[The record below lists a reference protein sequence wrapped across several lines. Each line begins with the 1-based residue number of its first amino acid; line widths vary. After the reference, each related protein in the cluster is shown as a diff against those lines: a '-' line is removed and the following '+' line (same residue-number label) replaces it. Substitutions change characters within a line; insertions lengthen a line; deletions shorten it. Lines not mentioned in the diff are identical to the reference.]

1 MFSIAVNASR
11 VAAIPRAGSRAA
23 ARPARVAVAAR
34 ASGGSDGSLVFT
46 SADFDAGTST
56 SVAVAERDEAVEEAA
71 EEAAEASTPEPVA
84 EQAAEPVASTPSPSP
99 AAAAPKAP
107 TPEPEDS
114 LLSSVLAAFGDR
126 RAIETINGRV
136 AMLGFVDAI
145 SAEQATHATLIE
157 QLPAAFGSV
166 ALITLASLAPKLRAN
181 PIAPRD
187 GITEDAEA
195 FFVFRSD
202 AERLNGRA
210 AMVGITAW
218 ALIEAVTGTAAL

>member
-34 ASGGSDGSLVFT
+34 ASVGSDGSLVFT

-84 EQAAEPVASTPSPSP
+84 EQAAEPVASTKPS
-99 AAAAPKAP
+99 
-107 TPEPEDS
+107 
-114 LLSSVLAAFGDR
+114 
-126 RAIETINGRV
+126 
-136 AMLGFVDAI
+136 M
-145 SAEQATHATLIE
+145 ATHATLIE

>member
-1 MFSIAVNASR
+1 MTTQTLRFFARVVFVSRLRDPSSPTRSSTRRPLRTNEMFSIAVNASR

-34 ASGGSDGSLVFT
+34 ASVGSDGSLVFT

-56 SVAVAERDEAVEEAA
+56 SVA
-71 EEAAEASTPEPVA
+71 
-84 EQAAEPVASTPSPSP
+84 
-99 AAAAPKAP
+99 
-107 TPEPEDS
+107 
-114 LLSSVLAAFGDR
+114 
-126 RAIETINGRV
+126 
-136 AMLGFVDAI
+136 
-145 SAEQATHATLIE
+145 
-157 QLPAAFGSV
+157 V

>member
-34 ASGGSDGSLVFT
+34 ASVGSDGSLVFT

-56 SVAVAERDEAVEEAA
+56 SVA
-71 EEAAEASTPEPVA
+71 
-84 EQAAEPVASTPSPSP
+84 
-99 AAAAPKAP
+99 
-107 TPEPEDS
+107 
-114 LLSSVLAAFGDR
+114 
-126 RAIETINGRV
+126 
-136 AMLGFVDAI
+136 
-145 SAEQATHATLIE
+145 
-157 QLPAAFGSV
+157 V

>member
-1 MFSIAVNASR
+1 M
-11 VAAIPRAGSRAA
+11 
-23 ARPARVAVAAR
+23 
-34 ASGGSDGSLVFT
+34 VFT

-187 GITEDAEA
+187 GITEDAGVLRGSA
-195 FFVFRSD
+195 QRRPSGSMAARRWWASPPGRSSRRSPAPRRSRSSARGVRD
-202 AERLNGRA
+202 KRRVKRER
-210 AMVGITAW
+210 V
-218 ALIEAVTGTAAL
+218 

>member
-1 MFSIAVNASR
+1 MLLL
-11 VAAIPRAGSRAA
+11 VAKT
-23 ARPARVAVAAR
+23 V
-34 ASGGSDGSLVFT
+34 D
-46 SADFDAGTST
+46 
-56 SVAVAERDEAVEEAA
+56 
-71 EEAAEASTPEPVA
+71 
-84 EQAAEPVASTPSPSP
+84 
-99 AAAAPKAP
+99 
-107 TPEPEDS
+107 
-114 LLSSVLAAFGDR
+114 LLGDR

-210 AMVGITAW
+210 AMVGITASMSAQAVMPTIAAW
-218 ALIEAVTGTAAL
+218 ALIEAVSGTAAL

>member
-34 ASGGSDGSLVFT
+34 ASVGSDGSLVFT

-56 SVAVAERDEAVEEAA
+56 SVAERDEAVEEAA